1 VVLISGIHLLSYL
14 LSKKFGKSKG
24 MYLSSFFG
32 GIMSSTLVN
41 QTLSEKSHL
50 ESEKNQKQLV
60 VSNTIAYIA
69 SVMHIAFFIGI
80 LSATLLLKILPL
92 LIWIIISCLI
102 FILFLQDKKKS
113 FFNSKLDLKLKE
125 EPQLFLIPA
134 IKFAL
139 LITGI
144 KIVAGLA
151 LAFLGNN
158 GFLGFSLISSLVGLD
173 AILINISELAGSSIT
188 FDYAILVILIVNIFN
203 LFGK

>member
-1 VVLISGIHLLSYL
+1 
-14 LSKKFGKSKG
+14 
-24 MYLSSFFG
+24 
-32 GIMSSTLVN
+32 
-41 QTLSEKSHL
+41 
-50 ESEKNQKQLV
+50 
-60 VSNTIAYIA
+60 
-69 SVMHIAFFIGI
+69 
-80 LSATLLLKILPL
+80 
-92 LIWIIISCLI
+92 LI

-113 FFNSKLDLKLKE
+113 FFNPKLDLKLKE